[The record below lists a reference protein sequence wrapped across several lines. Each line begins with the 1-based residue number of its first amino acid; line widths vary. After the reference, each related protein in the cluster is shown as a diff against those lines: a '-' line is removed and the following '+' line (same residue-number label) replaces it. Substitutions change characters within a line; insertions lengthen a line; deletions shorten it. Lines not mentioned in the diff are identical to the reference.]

1 MSKDRIKLK
10 RLEPSLRK
18 IIKWRKE
25 VQKKLEKEIDLSPA
39 EVLNTRKWH
48 DGLKAAKTAIY
59 CLELIYRRRL
69 LDQTAFAEQ
78 SNKVQK
84 TKHMIKS
91 RGTNLMINNRDNEEL
106 NSIPPII
113 PVTSSIST
121 SNKPKVMRKRIVK
134 PKLLKNN

>member
-91 RGTNLMINNRDNEEL
+91 RGTNLMIKNRDNEEL